1 MLINGLKSYFG
12 CIYVV
17 SWPKHASKWDPG
29 RLGRLRGGLP
39 VLAGTPGPPPGTSPG
54 PPGHPRDPRVFP
66 GSFEAIKLL
75 PMVGK
80 PKDSNTLDRQKGSAD
95 QQNSAV
101 F

>member
-1 MLINGLKSYFG
+1 MAKT
-12 CIYVV
+12 CIKMG
-17 SWPKHASKWDPG
+17 P
-29 RLGRLRGGLP
+29 RE
-39 VLAGTPGPPPGTSPG
+39 AGTAPWGAAGTCWHPGT

-95 QQNSAV
+95 FEYV
-101 F
+101 GEHH